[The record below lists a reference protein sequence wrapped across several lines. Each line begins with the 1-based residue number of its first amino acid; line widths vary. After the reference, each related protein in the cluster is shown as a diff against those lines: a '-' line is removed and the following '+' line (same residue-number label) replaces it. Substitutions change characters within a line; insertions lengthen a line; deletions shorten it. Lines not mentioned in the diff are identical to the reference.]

1 MKGKIPWHPAGHNAD
16 PDNDVVIVTGSPR
29 AQAFPLPERVDTIKL
44 PAATKD
50 DGGGYQARK
59 LRCDLASLVR
69 LRSELLL
76 AAVAS
81 YEPDVVLVDMAMPD
95 TSGVE
100 VTRRLC
106 RACPSVKI
114 LAMSP
119 HEDGPF
125 PACVLELGAAG
136 YITKGCS
143 PRELVKAV
151 RDVGRGERY
160 VSPEV
165 AQNLILKRA
174 AGNDSRIGMLAPRE
188 LEVML
193 MLSEGRTL
201 REISERL
208 CVSPKTVSTYRTR
221 LMRKLGTSSN
231 VELAH
236 VAFRHGVIQPLPIP

>member
-1 MKGKIPWHPAGHNAD
+1 MI
-16 PDNDVVIVTGSPR
+16 R
-29 AQAFPLPERVDTIKL
+29 LLLVD
-44 PAATKD
+44 D
-50 DGGGYQARK
+50 QD
-59 LRCDLASLVR
+59 LVR
-69 LRSELLL
+69 AAIRHLLEQEADFEVVADTADGERAFHL
-76 AAVAS
+76 AREH
-81 YEPDVVLVDMAMPD
+81 EPDVALLDMAMPD

-100 VTRRLC
+100 VTRRLL
-106 RACPSVKI
+106 RACPGVKL

-151 RDVGRGERY
+151 RDVGRGNRY

-165 AQNLILKRA
+165 AQNLILKRTD
-174 AGNDSRIGMLAPRE
+174 GNDSRIGMLAPRE

-193 MLSEGRTL
+193 MLSEGRSL

-221 LMRKLGTSSN
+221 LMRKLGTNSN

-236 VAFRHGVIQPLPIP
+236 VAFRHGLIAPLPLP

>member
-1 MKGKIPWHPAGHNAD
+1 MIRLLLVDDQNLVRAAIRQLMDQVAD
-16 PDNDVVIVTGSPR
+16 FEVVADTEDGER
-29 AQAFPLPERVDTIKL
+29 AFHL
-44 PAATKD
+44 
-50 DGGGYQARK
+50 ARK
-59 LRCDLASLVR
+59 YS
-69 LRSELLL
+69 
-76 AAVAS
+76 
-81 YEPDVVLVDMAMPD
+81 PDVALVDMAMPD

-106 RACPSVKI
+106 RACPDI
-114 LAMSP
+114 RLLAMSA

-125 PACVLELGAAG
+125 PACVLELGATG
-136 YITKGCS
+136 YITKRCS
-143 PRELVKAV
+143 PAELIKAV
-151 RDVGRGERY
+151 RSVSRGDRY

-165 AQNLILKRA
+165 AQNLVLKRVD
-174 AGNDSRIGMLAPRE
+174 GNDSRIAMLAPRE

-201 REISERL
+201 QEISTRL

-236 VAFRHGVIQPLPIP
+236 VAFRHGLIQPLPLP

>member
-1 MKGKIPWHPAGHNAD
+1 MI
-16 PDNDVVIVTGSPR
+16 R
-29 AQAFPLPERVDTIKL
+29 LLLVD
-44 PAATKD
+44 D
-50 DGGGYQARK
+50 QD
-59 LRCDLASLVR
+59 LVR
-69 LRSELLL
+69 AAIRGLLEQEADMEIVADTCDGDRAFHLARELK
-76 AAVAS
+76 
-81 YEPDVVLVDMAMPD
+81 PDVALVDMAMPD

-100 VTRRLC
+100 VVRRLL
-106 RACPSVKI
+106 RMCPAVRL
-114 LAMSP
+114 LAMSV

-125 PACVLELGAAG
+125 PACVLELGATG

-143 PRELVKAV
+143 PSDLIKAV
-151 RDVGRGERY
+151 HAVHRGERY

-165 AQNLILKRA
+165 AQNLVLKRVD
-174 AGNDSRIGMLAPRE
+174 GNDSRIAMLAPRE

-201 REISERL
+201 LEISERL

-236 VAFRHGVIQPLPIP
+236 VAFRHGLIQPLPLP